1 MQFGGSVYLTIFVFR
16 VVHVIV
22 SRIKEFKNSIINASL
37 KLTCVVN
44 KVAVTLVTW
53 IVTFICYLLYTIY

>member
-1 MQFGGSVYLTIFVFR
+1 MIFRIAISNYMQFGGSVYLTIFVFR

-44 KVAVTLVTW
+44 KVAVTLVT
-53 IVTFICYLLYTIY
+53 